1 MKAAVI
7 DRFGGPE
14 EIYYTD
20 IEKPVPGPDE
30 VLVRNVYIGVGKP
43 DYIMR
48 SGICP
53 FLEAKPPKLV
63 VGNECA
69 GIVEAVGSDVKG
81 IEPGMKV
88 CVNSGLG
95 YGAYAEYIA
104 VPQKFVTV
112 FPDEFPLK
120 YAPGFLNYMVA
131 YALLNE
137 IGRGTDGKSIY
148 IYGAAGGVGTAV
160 IQTALLQGI
169 EVIASASSQEKCDYI
184 KSLGAQCVF
193 NHKEQDAKEVIMDYT
208 RGRGVD
214 LIFDQLVGK
223 RFASQF
229 EYLADFGM
237 IVIYN
242 WLDGSPELD
251 QLDTI
256 IKQSS
261 HASAVRSFSFHIYDD
276 KPERLA
282 KIRKICM
289 DRIISGEIK
298 PHFYM
303 DLPLSE
309 ARKAHELMDGLQ
321 IMGKLILHVEE

>member
-1 MKAAVI
+1 
-7 DRFGGPE
+7 
-14 EIYYTD
+14 
-20 IEKPVPGPDE
+20 
-30 VLVRNVYIGVGKP
+30 
-43 DYIMR
+43 
-48 SGICP
+48 
-53 FLEAKPPKLV
+53 
-63 VGNECA
+63 
-69 GIVEAVGSDVKG
+69 
-81 IEPGMKV
+81 
-88 CVNSGLG
+88 
-95 YGAYAEYIA
+95 
-104 VPQKFVTV
+104 
-112 FPDEFPLK
+112 
-120 YAPGFLNYMVA
+120 MVA

-169 EVIASASSQEKCDYI
+169 EVIASASSQGKCDYI

-214 LIFDQLVGK
+214 LIFDQLVGR

-256 IKQSS
+256 VKQSS

-289 DRIISGEIK
+289 NRIISGEIK

>member
-1 MKAAVI
+1 MKAVVI

-14 EIYYTD
+14 EMYYTD
-20 IEKPVPGPDE
+20 VEKPVPGPDE
-30 VLVRNVYIGVGKP
+30 VLVKNVYVGVGKP

-53 FLEAKPPKLV
+53 FLEARPPKLV

-69 GIVEAVGSDVKG
+69 GIVEAVGADVKD
-81 IEPGMKV
+81 IRPGMKV

-112 FPDEFPLK
+112 FPDAFPLK
-120 YAPGFLNYMVA
+120 YAPGFLNYLVA

-160 IQTALLQGI
+160 IQTALLQGLD
-169 EVIASASSQEKCDYI
+169 VIASANGAEKCDYLR
-184 KSLGAQCVF
+184 SLGTSCVF
-193 NHKEQDAKEVIMDYT
+193 DHSCEDAKTVIMEHT
-208 RGRGVD
+208 KGRGVD
-214 LIFDQLVGK
+214 LIFDQLVGENFK
-223 RFASQF
+223 NQF
-229 EYLADFGM
+229 SYLADFGM

-242 WLDGSPELD
+242 WLQGDPKLD

-256 IKQSS
+256 IQQSS
-261 HASAVRSFSFHIYDD
+261 HASAVRSFSFHVYDD

-282 KIRKICM
+282 NIRKICM
-289 DRIISGEIK
+289 ERIMSGEIV
-298 PHFYM
+298 PRFYKE
-303 DLPLSE
+303 LPLSE
-309 ARKAHELMDGLQ
+309 ARKAHELMDDLK
-321 IMGKLILHVEE
+321 IMGKLILYV